1 MIATA
6 TELMLQDHEGAT
18 PPPDVTEPAPRAH
31 VERIAS
37 RKIKGFLGTIDGSGE
52 YYDPVHKQNQ
62 SLSQHIIAD
71 YHGRFLIELIQN
83 GHDAHDRERRDGE
96 IAVLFSSDE
105 GESGTLYVA
114 NRGKPF
120 ERRNVDALCEM
131 GLSSKPPGEAVGN
144 KGLGFRSVWHISDA
158 PQVYS
163 RSVEDGQGAV
173 FDGYCFTFARGAE
186 LDPLLPDETTR
197 ALARS
202 DLPAFYIPQW
212 IEAVPTA
219 VADFAARGF
228 STVIRLALR
237 NDAALEVV
245 RGEMLGLEKA
255 DAPMLLFLRRIGRL
269 EARITGERLKDHA
282 FDLELTRD
290 EAPLVG
296 DDGPTFVDLGDN
308 GRFWVARAAIPQD
321 DMQAA
326 VEEGLE
332 SGALPQSWKGWK
344 GAGEVAVAIPVG
356 EERTDFNP
364 RLYTFLP
371 MGRGATSPFRGHL
384 HGSFFSSSNRMSLDP
399 TVRVN
404 ALVLDHAVKL
414 SSATARW
421 MTEHAAA
428 GGVRSEISSVTSAR
442 VAVDL
447 LMWKTPASLLEVET
461 NDRDNPSAAV
471 DLGAVMATE
480 IARRWSVRS
489 IGEAPIVPCLAV
501 WTGDRLA
508 IPEYG
513 PVIWTAPAAARRL
526 TVDGK
531 SFTIEI
537 IARYGVTAGVAPF
550 WPGLGAWRTEQ
561 LAEFLRRHVGATHK
575 DRLLAVERAAIA
587 EALAIAHSN
596 QRRPDW
602 DRWKAFYRDLSEFM
616 GGDATALAG
625 RKILICQDGSL
636 RPTRA
641 PTVTGQIS
649 AEEQPRKQRRRAR
662 ETSVFIPPRRG
673 DNEESIGE
681 EFYPPA
687 PVREFF
693 AFLNDVL
700 PWYGELAAARQ
711 FLEKD
716 LATPFESEA
725 LLTRIAQIVEKDTA
739 KKVRTAGL
747 RWAFAIWRRSVA
759 IKRPVALSPNYRLF
773 VPTLTG
779 EFIRATDAIFSS
791 SWPDRTLGYDLQ
803 QFLEIAPT
811 DKDLDDVRA
820 RRLAHPASAAF
831 GKNLIKEWTEFL
843 EGLGVQR
850 GLQPRTIEHPNY
862 IPAGRVLNFA
872 FLAEIDLPASFGPL
886 LRADIGTRPG
896 LSLSL
901 PTSTDYDVGALW
913 WLPGQSDIDRFT
925 DDDLDLYAKLIVEW
939 IGTSESRHFR
949 MTVKHRHNHNAD
961 NRDWPTPLAAFLRT
975 TAWIPC
981 EEQGE
986 EGPRRRRCTG
996 RDVWLAGATDRY
1008 PPFLRRPSFKL
1019 ARAFDRAPTAAMD
1032 VLRARA
1038 EIRTFNARDSLLA
1051 QIEFLTEQYAGGCVR
1066 RFHER
1071 ELMNIYGRCWVRLA
1085 DQHAANEATAT
1096 SANPPPRL
1104 LARRKAQLGIVRV
1117 RGKEPEPVYVRDG
1130 VDPIAT
1136 SLVEVI
1142 GDPLI
1147 DIRAT
1152 DPSRLGNLMHKL
1164 YGGAIRRT
1172 SELAYAIH
1180 VDGSP
1185 FEQLPIGARLVDRCP
1200 WLRPMLAVAL
1210 EALES
1215 VDLNRL
1221 PSDRSGIIQALD
1233 RIELQQVTSVRFF
1246 LEGSDVTPPTSRP
1259 AYQFARADE
1268 QPVVIIIAAG
1278 DLSWQ
1283 QIEAALPAIGDA
1295 IRQPAAVPHLKLLA
1309 RQLSMDFAPVNDRPA
1324 GQDDLVRLCRTL
1336 ELGEQATEAARD
1348 ALGERIER
1356 LLPWYRAIVWHFG
1369 GELAHER
1376 WLENELAAS
1385 EDRATLIDLLRT
1397 ILPDGS
1403 ATPDEI
1409 VEAAKMSLSIPE
1421 LRAKLD
1427 IEFGAFNASLVA
1439 TGSLPDVNPDAQK
1452 AQLAF
1457 FIDDRSM
1464 AINDA
1469 LRNMV
1474 APTLFGF
1481 EPDPRYQA
1489 ARKALESLQPDPDWL
1504 QRYDRIPE
1512 DLMFVRL
1519 ADWLAERGAP
1529 PMGGNPQ
1536 GLDELASVRVVNAA
1550 ALRKLVKVG
1559 QPLVRAWGVQRSK
1572 YVPDLWKDAG
1582 QAEAAL
1588 RQKLDEAGAFDC
1600 RGWSEADLLTWF
1612 GRLGVWPAEMPKS
1625 LDRTELDVAETE
1637 VEAQAVRAREDR
1649 EKRDRDARSVQVNG
1663 QRRDPQTVDWLA
1675 LSEELSTGLTKNL
1688 LNRPIGTFADLAPAD
1703 QSRRRRWAPNTGGGG
1718 DGGGAYVGVPQ
1729 EKKDMIGRL
1738 GELTV
1743 YHWLKARQPGQDI
1756 DACWKSSNATPFTG
1770 REGRDGLGYDFR
1782 ISHNK
1787 QTWYIEVKAS
1797 IDDPCH
1803 FELGETEVR
1812 KARDIAQSRS
1822 ADRYVIAYV
1831 ANVGNGAATTI
1842 DVLPNP
1848 LAADADGVLNI
1859 AGDSIRYTFGRR

>member
-6 TELMLQDHEGAT
+6 TELMLQDQEGAT
-18 PPPDVTEPAPRAH
+18 PSTNVTELAPRAH

-83 GHDAHDRERRDGE
+83 AHDAHDRERRDGE
-96 IAVLFSSDE
+96 IAILFSSDE

-131 GLSSKPPGEAVGN
+131 GLSSKSPGEAVGN
-144 KGLGFRSVWHISDA
+144 KGLGFRSVRHISDA

-163 RSVEDGQGAV
+163 RLVEGVQGAV

-212 IEAVPTA
+212 IESVPPV

-237 NDAALEVV
+237 NDAAFDVV
-245 RGEMLGLEKA
+245 RAEMLGLEKA

-269 EARITGERLKDHA
+269 EARITGGRLKDHA
-282 FDLELTRD
+282 FDLEFTRD
-290 EAPLVG
+290 EAPLAG
-296 DDGPTFVDLGDN
+296 DDGPTLVDLGNN

-321 DMQAA
+321 DMQTA
-326 VEEGLE
+326 VEDGLE
-332 SGALPQSWKGWK
+332 SGALPKSWKGWK

-356 EERTDFNP
+356 EERIDFNP

-384 HGSFFSSSNRMSLDP
+384 HGSFFPSSNRMSLDP

-421 MTEHAAA
+421 MTEHTA
-428 GGVRSEISSVTSAR
+428 GGDSSDVSSVTAGR

-480 IARRWSVRS
+480 IVRRWSVRS

-501 WTGDRLA
+501 WAGDRLA
-508 IPEYG
+508 APEYG

-537 IARYGVTAGVAPF
+537 IARHGATAGVAPF
-550 WPGLGAWRTEQ
+550 WPGLGAQRTEQ

-575 DRLLAVERAAIA
+575 DRLLVVERAAIA

-602 DRWKAFYRDLSEFM
+602 DRWKAFYRDLPEFM

-636 RPTRA
+636 RATRA
-641 PTVTGQIS
+641 PTVTGQPS
-649 AEEQPRKQRRRAR
+649 AVEKPRKQRRRSR

-693 AFLNDVL
+693 AFLNDAL

-811 DKDLDDVRA
+811 DSKDLDDVRT
-820 RRLAHPASAAF
+820 RRLAHPASAVF
-831 GKNLIKEWTEFL
+831 GKSLTKEWTEFL

-850 GLQPRTIEHPNY
+850 GLQPRTIEYPNY
-862 IPAGRVLNFA
+862 IPAARVLNFA
-872 FLAEIDLPASFGPL
+872 FLAEIDLPASFGL
-886 LRADIGTRPG
+886 LLKADIGTRPG

-925 DDDLDLYAKLIVEW
+925 DDALDLYAKLIVEW
-939 IGTSESRHFR
+939 IGTSESWHFR

-961 NRDWPTPLAAFLRT
+961 NRDWPTPLAAFLRS

-986 EGPRRRRCTG
+986 KGPRRRRCAG
-996 RDVWLAGATDRY
+996 RDVWLVGATDRY

-1019 ARAFDRAPTAAMD
+1019 ARAIDRAPTAAMD

-1051 QIEFLTEQYAGGCVR
+1051 QIGFLTEQYADGCVR

-1071 ELMNIYGRCWVRLA
+1071 ELMNIYARCWVRLA
-1085 DQHAANEATAT
+1085 DQHAVKEATAT

-1104 LARRKAQLGIVRV
+1104 LARRKGQLGIVRV
-1117 RGKEPEPVYVRDG
+1117 CGKEPFYVRDG
-1130 VDPIAT
+1130 ADPIAV

-1147 DIRAT
+1147 DIRAP

-1164 YGGAIRRT
+1164 YEGAIRRT
-1172 SELAYAIH
+1172 SELVYAID

-1185 FEQLPIGARLVDRCP
+1185 LEQLPAGTRLVDRCP

-1233 RIELQQVTSVRFF
+1233 RIELQQATSVRFF
-1246 LEGSDVTPPTSRP
+1246 LGGRDVTPPTPRT

-1268 QPVVIIIAAG
+1268 QPVVVVIAAG

-1309 RQLSMDFAPVNDRPA
+1309 RQLSMDFVSVDDRPA

-1369 GELAHER
+1369 GGPAHDR
-1376 WLENELAAS
+1376 WLENELGAS
-1385 EDRATLIDLLRT
+1385 EDRAMLIDLLRT

-1403 ATPDEI
+1403 ATPDRI

-1427 IEFGAFNASLVA
+1427 LEFGAFNASLVA
-1439 TGSLPDVNPDAQK
+1439 TGSLPDVDPDAQQ
-1452 AQLAF
+1452 AQFAF
-1457 FIDDRSM
+1457 FKEDRSM

-1474 APTLFGF
+1474 APIILGF
-1481 EPDPRYQA
+1481 EPDPRYHA

-1512 DLMFVRL
+1512 ELMFVRL
-1519 ADWLAERGAP
+1519 ANWLAERGAP
-1529 PMGGNPQ
+1529 PMEGNPH
-1536 GLDELASVRVVNAA
+1536 GLDELASVRVANAA
-1550 ALRKLVKVG
+1550 ALRKVVKVG
-1559 QPLVRAWGVQRSK
+1559 QPLIRAWGVQRSK

-1582 QAEAAL
+1582 QAEATL

-1600 RGWSEADLLTWF
+1600 RGWSEAELLTWF
-1612 GRLGVWPAEMPKS
+1612 GRMGVWPAEMPKS

-1649 EKRDRDARSVQVNG
+1649 EKRDRDARSVRVNG

-1675 LSEELSTGLTKNL
+1675 LSEELSTGLTKKL
-1688 LNRPIGTFADLAPAD
+1688 LNRPIGTFADLAPAE
-1703 QSRRRRWAPNTGGGG
+1703 QSRRRRRAPGTGGG
-1718 DGGGAYVGVPQ
+1718 GGGAYVGVPQ

-1743 YHWLKARQPGQDI
+1743 YHWLKARQPGHDI
-1756 DACWKSSNATPFTG
+1756 DACWKSSNGTPFTG

-1797 IDDPCH
+1797 VDDPCQ

-1831 ANVGNGAATTI
+1831 AHVGNGAATTI
-1842 DVLPNP
+1842 DILPNP
-1848 LAADADGVLNI
+1848 LAIDADGVLNI